1 MGERV
6 IDYLREEDAQGL
18 VEYALILGIVSIA
31 VLVAMFFMRDQ
42 LVAIFSNIGNT
53 VGNAIT
59 SPSGPCQGQQQQG
72 QCP

>member
-1 MGERV
+1 VGRRERFV
-6 IDYLREEDAQGL
+6 EFLLEENAQGL

-42 LVAIFSNIGNT
+42 LLAIFSNIGNT
-53 VGNAIT
+53 VGNAIVND
-59 SPSGPCQGQQQQG
+59 CQGQQQQG